1 MVFLTT
7 DAQLLAR
14 AYLNDLDTA
23 LGDVYTDAV
32 LFPFVQSSYRDLQRR
47 LVENGISVMLRE
59 TDVTVLA
66 GVTVLNDLSTP
77 PLPLGFIVPHSLRE
91 KPDGG
96 TEKFQQ
102 MQKHIS
108 GLPDMDQDVNMNVW
122 EWRDNAIQFVGAT
135 RDIIIK
141 IRYEV
146 QLDDLTQSGPTT
158 NIILIRGA
166 EEAISLRTAAMAVR
180 SRGVRTEAGD
190 FQAEY
195 MLEVQRMI
203 RRNRKPEQRKSRRRR
218 PYGFRNYYWQF
229 RY

>member
-1 MVFLTT
+1 MVFLTS

-14 AYLNDLDTA
+14 AYLNDLDTPV
-23 LGDVYTDAV
+23 GDVYTDSV
-32 LFPFVQSSYRDLQRR
+32 LFPFVNSAYRDLQRR
-47 LVENGISVMLRE
+47 LVENGVSVMLRE
-59 TDVTVLA
+59 TDLTVPALT
-66 GVTVLNDLSTP
+66 TVLNDLSTP

-91 KPDGG
+91 KPDG
-96 TEKFQQ
+96 TSEKFQQ
-102 MQKHIS
+102 MQKHVS
-108 GLPDMDQDVNMNVW
+108 GLPDMDQDVNMGVW

-135 RDIIIK
+135 RDIVVK

-146 QLDDLTQSGPTT
+146 QLDDLTQAGPTT
-158 NIILIRGA
+158 NIVLIRGA
-166 EEAISLRTAAMAVR
+166 EEAISLRIAAMAVR
-180 SRGVRTEAGD
+180 SRGVRSESGD

>member
-7 DAQLLAR
+7 DAELLAR
-14 AYLNDLDTA
+14 AYLNDLDTP

-32 LFPFVQSSYRDLQRR
+32 LFPFVNSAYRDLQRR

-59 TDVTVLA
+59 TDLTIPS
-66 GVTVLNDLSTP
+66 GTTVLNDGSTP
-77 PLPLGFIVPHSLRE
+77 PLPTGFIVPHSLRE

-102 MQKHIS
+102 MQKHVS
-108 GLPDMDQDVNMNVW
+108 GLPDMDPDVNLNVW

-135 RDIIIK
+135 RDVVVK
-141 IRYEV
+141 LRYEV
-146 QLDDLTQSGPTT
+146 QLDDLTQAGPGS
-158 NIILIRGA
+158 NIVLIRGA
-166 EEAISLRTAAMAVR
+166 EEALALRIAALAIR
-180 SRGVRTEAGD
+180 SRGVRAGAID
-190 FQAEY
+190 FQGEY
-195 MLEVQRMI
+195 MSEVLRMV

>member
-14 AYLNDLDTA
+14 AYLNDLDTP
-23 LGDVYTDAV
+23 LGDVYTDDV

-59 TDVTVLA
+59 TDLTVPP
-66 GVTVLNDLSTP
+66 GTTVLNDASTP

-91 KPDGG
+91 RPTGG
-96 TEKFQQ
+96 VEKFQQ

-108 GLPDMDQDVNMNVW
+108 GLPDMDQDVNLNVW

-135 RDIIIK
+135 REIEVK
-141 IRYEV
+141 VRYEV
-146 QLDDLTQSGPTT
+146 QLDDLTQAGPTT

-180 SRGVRTEAGD
+180 SRGVRSEAGD

-195 MLEVQRMI
+195 MLEVARMV

>member
-14 AYLNDLDTA
+14 AYLNDLDTPV
-23 LGDVYTDAV
+23 GDVYTDAV

-47 LVENGISVMLRE
+47 LVQNGVSVMLRE
-59 TDVTVLA
+59 TDLTIPTGTLI
-66 GVTVLNDLSTP
+66 LNDGSTP

-91 KPDGG
+91 KPDNSS
-96 TEKFQQ
+96 EKFQQ

-108 GLPDMDQDVNMNVW
+108 GLPDMDQDVNLGVW

-135 RDIIIK
+135 RDIVVK
-141 IRYEV
+141 LRYEV
-146 QLDDLTQSGPTT
+146 QLSDLTQAGPDST
-158 NIILIRGA
+158 ILIRGA

-190 FQAEY
+190 FQSEY
-195 MLEVQRMI
+195 MLEVDRMV

>member
-14 AYLNDLDTA
+14 AYLNDLDTP
-23 LGDVYTDAV
+23 LGDVYTDSV
-32 LFPFVQSSYRDLQRR
+32 LFPFVNSAYRDLQRR
-47 LVENGISVMLRE
+47 LVQNGVSVMIRE
-59 TDVTVLA
+59 TDLTVLA

-77 PLPLGFIVPHSLRE
+77 PLPVGFIVPHSLRE
-91 KPDGG
+91 KPDNSS
-96 TEKFQQ
+96 EKFQQ
-102 MQKHIS
+102 MQKHVS

-141 IRYEV
+141 VRYEV
-146 QLDDLTQSGPTT
+146 QLDDLTQAGPTT
-158 NIILIRGA
+158 NIVLIRGA
-166 EEAISLRTAAMAVR
+166 EEAISLRIAALAVR
-180 SRGVRTEAGD
+180 SRGVRAEAGD
-190 FQAEY
+190 LQSEY
-195 MLEVQRMI
+195 LTEVDRMV

>member
-7 DAQLLAR
+7 DAQALAR
-14 AYLNDLDTA
+14 AYLNDLDTP

-32 LFPFVQSSYRDLQRR
+32 LLPFVQSSYRDLQRR
-47 LVENGISVMLRE
+47 LVENGVSVMLRE
-59 TDVTVLA
+59 TDVTVPTGTLA
-66 GVTVLNDLSTP
+66 LTDLSTP

-91 KPDGG
+91 KPDG
-96 TEKFQQ
+96 TSEKFQQ
-102 MQKHIS
+102 MQKHVS
-108 GLPDMDQDVNMNVW
+108 GLPDMEQDVNLGVW

-135 RDIIIK
+135 RDIVVK

-146 QLDDLTQSGPTT
+146 QLGDLTQSGPTT
-158 NIILIRGA
+158 NIVLIRGA
-166 EEAISLRTAAMAVR
+166 EEALSLRTAAMAVR
-180 SRGVRTEAGD
+180 SRGVRAGAVD
-190 FQAEY
+190 FQGEY
-195 MLEVQRMI
+195 MSEVLRMI